1 MPRSFQMLLLAF
13 GVLALLAV
21 GGEITYSIL
30 ATTHGSTP
38 ARVVQTQAGPY
49 RLKVSLYTYPAHASY
64 ALPFAVAP
72 TQAVEGTLTYQISS
86 VPDPSDVPATPVRAT
101 FSSDPAVRNSVQ
113 GDAEITVQ
121 GEWMLQITVSGP
133 AGAFQTAVPIL
144 ATAPPAI
151 PLWLGWLIG
160 GLPLYGLLA
169 FLLLSAQW
177 ALNMDRV
184 SFWVSN
190 PGNAMRL
197 TKIVRCAQADD
208 SLLHQCHIGFI
219 CVVSPDNQFCTL
231 WARVQDQPVIGQ
243 CCINRRNGQQKLT
256 KAHLNMDRNT
266 ILWCAECLGESQE
279 ISKEMHCSHDISD
292 EEVERWITETET
304 FLTRNHMNI
313 ILLIAVIE

>member
-1 MPRSFQMLLLAF
+1 MPRSFQMLLLTFGMLAF
-13 GVLALLAV
+13 LAV

-49 RLKVSLYTYPAHASY
+49 RLQVSLYTYPAHASY

-101 FSSDPAVRNSVQ
+101 FSSDPAVRNGVQ

-133 AGAFQTAVPIL
+133 AGVSQTAVPIL
-144 ATAPPAI
+144 ATVPPAI

-169 FLLLSAQW
+169 FFLIL
-177 ALNMDRV
+177 R
-184 SFWVSN
+184 
-190 PGNAMRL
+190 RRH
-197 TKIVRCAQADD
+197 K
-208 SLLHQCHIGFI
+208 
-219 CVVSPDNQFCTL
+219 
-231 WARVQDQPVIGQ
+231 AR
-243 CCINRRNGQQKLT
+243 
-256 KAHLNMDRNT
+256 A
-266 ILWCAECLGESQE
+266 
-279 ISKEMHCSHDISD
+279 
-292 EEVERWITETET
+292 
-304 FLTRNHMNI
+304 
-313 ILLIAVIE
+313 

>member
-169 FLLLSAQW
+169 FLLIL
-177 ALNMDRV
+177 R
-184 SFWVSN
+184 
-190 PGNAMRL
+190 RRH
-197 TKIVRCAQADD
+197 K
-208 SLLHQCHIGFI
+208 
-219 CVVSPDNQFCTL
+219 
-231 WARVQDQPVIGQ
+231 AR
-243 CCINRRNGQQKLT
+243 
-256 KAHLNMDRNT
+256 A
-266 ILWCAECLGESQE
+266 
-279 ISKEMHCSHDISD
+279 
-292 EEVERWITETET
+292 
-304 FLTRNHMNI
+304 
-313 ILLIAVIE
+313 